1 MVDFLRQF
9 AEDFESPDK
18 TKAVKVSFVSPEKE
32 LEAEVDK
39 PLFHEAM
46 MILCNNSVRF
56 AHDDCVISIGLAR
69 TQDGNI
75 QIQVADNGIGIKDE
89 YKANAFEPF
98 ANEDGIGLDRVKE
111 IVVAHEGSID
121 LADNPG
127 GGTIFVITLPPAE
140 EVEEAIML
148 ED

>member
-1 MVDFLRQF
+1 MREF

-69 TQDGNI
+69 KQDGNI

-89 YKANAFEPF
+89 YKATAFEPF

-140 EVEEAIML
+140 EIEEAVML
-148 ED
+148 DD